1 MKDFSALT
9 EEFTPMI
16 HHIIRSLSIYKNK
29 EEYFQVGL
37 IALWESLG
45 NFNEEYGQFSNYA
58 YTVIKGKILN
68 ELKHQH
74 KYEIRT
80 EPFDS
85 FLLEMI
91 KDPFSMHEEAFA
103 IDNVLTYTVGLTLN
117 QQRWLLQTYLENKTV
132 TEIAEI
138 YQVTAAAVKS
148 WRKSALNKLR
158 KQLIFPI

>member
-1 MKDFSALT
+1 MEDFSALKT
-9 EEFTPMI
+9 EFTPMI

-37 IALWESLG
+37 IALWESIG

-68 ELKHQH
+68 ELKHHH
-74 KYEIRT
+74 KYETCT

-85 FLLEMI
+85 FILEI
-91 KDPFSMHEEAFA
+91 KDPFSIHEEAFP
-103 IDNVLTYTVGLTLN
+103 IENILPYTEGLTKN

-132 TEIAEI
+132 SEIAEV

-148 WRKSALNKLR
+148 WRKAALIKLK
-158 KQLIFPI
+158 KQVVSHCK

>member
-9 EEFTPMI
+9 EEYTPMI

-29 EEYFQVGL
+29 DEYFQVGL
-37 IALWESLG
+37 IALWESSG
-45 NFNEEYGQFSNYA
+45 NFNKEYGKFSNYA

-68 ELKHQH
+68 ELKHHH

-85 FLLEMI
+85 FILEMI
-91 KDPFSMHEEAFA
+91 EDSFSMHEEAFA
-103 IDNVLTYTVGLTLN
+103 IDNILTYTEGLTLN
-117 QQRWLLQTYLENKTV
+117 QKRWLLQTYLENKTV

-148 WRKSALNKLR
+148 WRKAALNKLR
-158 KQLIFPI
+158 KQLMFPL

>member
-1 MKDFSALT
+1 MKDFLALT

-68 ELKHQH
+68 ELKHHH

-85 FLLEMI
+85 FQLEMI

-103 IDNVLTYTVGLTLN
+103 NDNILTYTKGLTLN

-158 KQLIFPI
+158 KQLSSPL

>member
-1 MKDFSALT
+1 
-9 EEFTPMI
+9 
-16 HHIIRSLSIYKNK
+16 
-29 EEYFQVGL
+29 L

-68 ELKHQH
+68 ELKHHH
-74 KYEIRT
+74 KYETRT

-85 FLLEMI
+85 SLLEMI

-103 IDNVLTYTVGLTLN
+103 TDNILTYTEGLTLN

-132 TEIAEI
+132 TEIAMI

-158 KQLIFPI
+158 KQLIFPL